1 MLCFLR
7 GRRGGIE
14 VEVTWTPKVCRII
27 AFSLFWAIILPTFG
41 VWVGVSGLR
50 MLDSGFKETPKLI

>member
-7 GRRGGIE
+7 GQRGGIE

-27 AFSLFWAIILPTFG
+27 AFYLFWAIILPTFG
-41 VWVGVSGLR
+41 GLGR
-50 MLDSGFKETPKLI
+50 GFKVEDVGFGV